1 MSSLRNTKKIGRTN
15 EVTKILSKDLVS
27 FKKGKHKKNISIA
40 NSSVIS
46 ITEPEKVSPIPLG
59 ANKES
64 TMLKDIRAK

>member
-27 FKKGKHKKNISIA
+27 FKKGKDKKNISIV

-46 ITEPEKVSPIPLG
+46 ITEPEKVNPIPLG